1 MCCRSGFD
9 ASFTQGLIPCATK
22 RLLTVIKGIFNCCHL
37 TRPGSNDM
45 WETVH
50 WFLEDDNV
58 HIWLMLHSNICFVQ
72 LSLDKKI
79 RETSDLLTENQK
91 LESRL
96 AGADE
101 DYRRY
106 TIPPLAPLEV
116 PGSYRN
122 AMYIPYPENALL
134 LMFCLETV
142 SVSRVNAWVMSSCLS
157 GLPSKDVLFLYEEHF
172 KAFVVWTHKLVEV
185 TLWSLT
191 LVLELFLGLPS

>member
-1 MCCRSGFD
+1 MLVVQLQQVQAHNNELADQKS
-9 ASFTQGLIPCATK
+9 K
-22 RLLTVIKGIFNCCHL
+22 
-37 TRPGSNDM
+37 
-45 WETVH
+45 
-50 WFLEDDNV
+50 LE
-58 HIWLMLHSNICFVQ
+58 

-142 SVSRVNAWVMSSCLS
+142 SISRVNA
-157 GLPSKDVLFLYEEHF
+157 
-172 KAFVVWTHKLVEV
+172 
-185 TLWSLT
+185 
-191 LVLELFLGLPS
+191 